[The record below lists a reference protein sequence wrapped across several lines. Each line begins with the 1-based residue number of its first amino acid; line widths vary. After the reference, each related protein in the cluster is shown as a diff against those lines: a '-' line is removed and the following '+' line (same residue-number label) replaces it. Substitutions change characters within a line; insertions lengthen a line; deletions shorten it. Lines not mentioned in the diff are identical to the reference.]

1 MKNKK
6 SNVFIIVLVGLM
18 LLGVQSCSKYPD
30 NEGITFVSKA
40 DRVTNV
46 WKVENYKENDV
57 DYTSLVAGY
66 TETFTKEG
74 SFSYQWEILGG
85 TGTWAFQNKDAEI
98 RITGVNNQS
107 SKTLFILKLEENA
120 FWYYYMDGDD
130 KKVFHMVP
138 Q

>member
-6 SNVFIIVLVGLM
+6 SSLFIIVLVGLM
-18 LLGVQSCSKYPD
+18 LLGVQGCSKYPD
-30 NEGITFVSKA
+30 NEGITFVSKL

-46 WKVENYKENDV
+46 WKVDNYKLNDV
-57 DYTSLVAGY
+57 DYTSLLAGY

-74 SFSYQWEILGG
+74 SFSYQWAILGG

-98 RITGVNNQS
+98 RMTGVNNQTS
-107 SKTLFILKLEENA
+107 RTLYILKLEENA
-120 FWYYYMDGDD
+120 FWYYYLDGND
-130 KKVFHMVP
+130 KKVFHMIP

>member
-6 SNVFIIVLVGLM
+6 SSLFIIVLVGLM
-18 LLGVQSCSKYPD
+18 LLGVQGCSKYPD
-30 NEGITFVSKA
+30 NEGITFVSKL

-46 WKVENYKENDV
+46 WKVDNYKLNDV
-57 DYTSLVAGY
+57 DYTSLLAGY

-74 SFSYQWEILGG
+74 SFSYQWAILGG

-98 RITGVNNQS
+98 RITGVNNQTS
-107 SKTLFILKLEENA
+107 RTLYILKLEENA
-120 FWYYYMDGDD
+120 FWYYYLDGND
-130 KKVFHMVP
+130 KKVFHMIP